1 MSWDRQVDDD
11 RVLRQ
16 NFGQQIKKIV
26 ENEFRDKLKIEKEA
40 EEMRQILKEIR
51 SLAAKRFWLF
61 PFSRTMSAIIA
72 KCDQALEKETS
83 E

>member
-40 EEMRQILKEIR
+40 EEMRPNVIKHLKKKQV
-51 SLAAKRFWLF
+51 SDVKAYVALLAV
-61 PFSRTMSAIIA
+61 
-72 KCDQALEKETS
+72 
-83 E
+83 